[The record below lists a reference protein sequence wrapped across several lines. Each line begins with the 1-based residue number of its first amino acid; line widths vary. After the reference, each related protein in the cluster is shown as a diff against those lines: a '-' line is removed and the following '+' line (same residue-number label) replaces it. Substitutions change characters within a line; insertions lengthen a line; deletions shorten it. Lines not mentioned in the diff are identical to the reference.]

1 MIYKYENLKTK
12 KQINVNISKKY
23 SFIYGPN
30 GTGKTTFARSIENNK
45 EIVVDGVKEIHL
57 VFSQD
62 FVNNNIYISTS
73 DNGYKADT
81 KNRSRLKQIFLG
93 DTSKEDNETLNTL
106 RVKKREYNKELIQ
119 PDLFKNDFKDIV
131 KELLKEN
138 QEYNDDFEKFIMN
151 YIDDD
156 TLKKYVEKLQGDLS
170 KEKIEVDIT
179 KIDDEEYIKELELP
193 NIKKTYSE
201 KEIKEELIQFL
212 KEAYNKQEKSINKR
226 IDSLNEKILENINE
240 ESIIKEIGNF
250 NRIVKDLEEKKKD
263 YEIVLKL
270 QKDEE
275 LFLNETLQGTNIEI
289 KNVDIWINEG
299 HKYHK
304 PINFSKCLYCRNDI
318 SEEIKEDY
326 TTMLKNSYISSLR
339 EYTQELKNIVDIMT
353 NIEQEFNAIN
363 KENWY
368 TITKR
373 EKEAKIVKIIYFHIL
388 SYIILLLYRKEY
400 ESKNYYKGIV
410 KDLEKAKI
418 FCNIMKDYLKILI
431 KEDTK
436 TEEIKVRAYQ
446 LYLDSNELRNQL
458 KKTLIK
464 DEIIKKEK
472 QLSEKIKMDTQEY
485 IKKIE
490 KYISTFEGIYEPR
503 IKLNIK
509 SNLSKAD
516 NAETTIELI
525 SDEKDFLNNLSEGE
539 KNVLALTIF
548 FSYVKNT
555 IEHLK
560 ENEKVVIVLDDP
572 VNSNDW
578 NNFFKFQ
585 AIIEDYF
592 YNDVKEGKIDNIIIL
607 SHNIDY
613 AVIQLQND
621 KYTKHFE
628 LLRLFSNRCERID
641 TQFIFMDDIKLGSKL
656 IHKLLEDIETN
667 NNICYVEKKNLYR
680 VAIYMRK
687 FLETFINSIISISN
701 PKLEADSE
709 ECIKFLKDNINS
721 DATKDLLN
729 MSTKI
734 IKDTKNG
741 RYTVNEYMQ
750 KLIESM
756 HDIISNYK
764 LFKDDAY
771 LNNMIEILYE
781 DKKIFYIKDD
791 LEHKII
797 ADLFKVN
804 CSLEYEQILIDTMIR
819 GLITQIKVDYS
830 QNEIECTKKKA
841 EQNFLSYL
849 RHVNDNVG
857 RPVLAVN
864 SDSIIDNMN

>member
-12 KQINVNISKKY
+12 EQIKVNISKKY

-30 GTGKTTFARSIENNK
+30 GTGKTTFARSVENNK
-45 EIVVDGVKEIHL
+45 EMVIDGIKKIHL

-73 DNGYKADT
+73 DNGYKSDT

-93 DTSKEDNETLNTL
+93 DTSKEDNEFLNAL
-106 RVKKREYNKELIQ
+106 RTKKREYNKELIQ

-138 QEYNDDFEKFIMN
+138 QEYNNDFEKFIMN

-156 TLKKYVEKLQGDLS
+156 TLKKYVEKLQGNLTE
-170 KEKIEVDIT
+170 EKIEVDIT

-201 KEIKEELIQFL
+201 EEVKEELINFL

-226 IDSLNEKILENINE
+226 IDSLNEKILDNINE
-240 ESIIKEIGNF
+240 ESIIKKIDNF
-250 NRIVKDLEEKKKD
+250 NRIVKNLEEKKKD

-275 LFLNETLQGTNIEI
+275 LFLNETLQGTSIEI
-289 KNVDIWINEG
+289 KNVDTWINEG

-326 TTMLKNSYISSLR
+326 TTMLKNSYISSLS
-339 EYTQELKNIVDIMT
+339 EYTQELKNIVEIIT
-353 NIEQEFNAIN
+353 SIEQEFNAIN
-363 KENWY
+363 RENWY

-373 EKEAKIVKIIYFHIL
+373 EKEAKIVKIIVKKVN
-388 SYIILLLYRKEY
+388 IIKELYRKEY
-400 ESKNYYKGIV
+400 ASKNYYKGIV
-410 KDLEKAKI
+410 NDLEKAKI

-446 LYLDSNELRNQL
+446 LYLDSNELTNQL
-458 KKTLIK
+458 KKSLIK

-516 NAETTIELI
+516 NAETTIELV

-560 ENEKVVIVLDDP
+560 ANEKVVIVLDDP

-621 KYTKHFE
+621 KYTKYFE
-628 LLRLFSNRCERID
+628 LLRLFSNKCERID

-656 IHKLLEDIETN
+656 IHELLENIETD
-667 NNICYVEKKNLYR
+667 NNICYVEKKKLYR

-687 FLETFINSIISISN
+687 FLETFINNIITISN

-721 DATKDLLN
+721 DATKDLLK
-729 MSTKI
+729 MSTSI
-734 IKDTKNG
+734 IKETKKG
-741 RYTVNEYMQ
+741 IYTVNEYMQ

-764 LFKDDAY
+764 LFKDDAD
-771 LNNMIEILYE
+771 LNNMIEKLYE

-797 ADLFKVN
+797 AYLFKVN

-819 GLITQIKVDYS
+819 GLITQIKVDYN